1 MKLILDF
8 DSNEVCIENETEK
21 KVISV
26 KDLEIRKS
34 KVLEA
39 IGISDITG
47 IKNIKFPGEDFV
59 NVREEIDSVYVDE
72 QLQEMADVLKEF
84 YNGNL

>member
-8 DSNEVCIENETEK
+8 DSNEVCIEDEAEK

-26 KDLEIRKS
+26 KDLGIRKS

-39 IGISDITG
+39 IGISDI
-47 IKNIKFPGEDFV
+47 KNINFPGEDFV
-59 NVREEIDSVYVDE
+59 NDREEIDSVYVDE
-72 QLQEMADVLKEF
+72 QLEEMADVLKEF
-84 YNGNL
+84 YNGDL

>member
-26 KDLEIRKS
+26 KDLGIRKS

-39 IGISDITG
+39 IGISDIE
-47 IKNIKFPGEDFV
+47 NINFPGEDFV
-59 NVREEIDSVYVDE
+59 NDREEIDSVYVDE
-72 QLQEMADVLKEF
+72 QLEEMADILKEF
-84 YNGNL
+84 YNGDL

>member
-8 DSNEVCIENETEK
+8 DSNEVCIEDEAEK

-26 KDLEIRKS
+26 KDLGIRKS

-39 IGISDITG
+39 IGISDI
-47 IKNIKFPGEDFV
+47 KNINFPSEDFV
-59 NVREEIDSVYVDE
+59 NDREEIDSVYVDE
-72 QLQEMADVLKEF
+72 QLEEMADILKEF
-84 YNGNL
+84 YNGDL

>member
-21 KVISV
+21 KVILV

-39 IGISDITG
+39 IGITDITD
-47 IKNIKFPGEDFV
+47 IKNINFPGEDFV
-59 NVREEIDSVYVDE
+59 NDREEIDSVYVDE
-72 QLQEMADVLKEF
+72 QLEEMADVLKEF
-84 YNGNL
+84 YNGDL